1 MRIRR
6 RQVFCRGDDFL
17 DLTLAWLGWLFGD
30 STFPVLPAGTRDAEQ
45 FARLHASAFRR
56 GWSAEE
62 FERLLIERNVVA
74 DRAMSGSKLAGFV
87 ISRLAVDQAEI
98 LSVAVAA
105 SYRGRGLARKL
116 LDVHLGRLIGYG
128 INSVFLEV
136 DEGNV
141 PARKLYAGL
150 RFAQVGRR
158 ESYYVDAGGTGAA
171 LVLRRDLA

>member
-1 MRIRR
+1 
-6 RQVFCRGDDFL
+6 V
-17 DLTLAWLGWLFGD
+17 TAPLAWLGWLFGD
-30 STFPVLPAGTRDAEQ
+30 STFPVLPAGTQDAERL
-45 FARLHASAFRR
+45 AGLHAAAFRR

-74 DRAMSGSKLAGFV
+74 DRAMSGRRLAGFV
-87 ISRLAVDQAEI
+87 ISRLAADQAEI

-116 LDVHLGRLIGYG
+116 LDVHLGRLAAYG
-128 INSVFLEV
+128 ISSVFLEV

-141 PARKLYAGL
+141 PARRLYAGL

-171 LVLRRDLA
+171 LVLRRDLF